1 MLYEQSD
8 NVISVA
14 MEGGICHKTR
24 YMTQEDEEIRYIGNM
39 LVHLSPEGQVY
50 ASVQCDKNP
59 GKLSFDDALILMS
72 NCKENTWSPGE
83 IGGKRPIIIGGC
95 ARSGTTLLLSILG
108 AHPDVFAI
116 GDESYAFSPLPIK
129 PNKLIPVPDDKRLCE
144 KTPKNVDNFEEIYK
158 YFKGKVDLIHIIR
171 DGREVCTS
179 KHPRFSGYYVS
190 PERWVEDTRKG
201 LECWHACPIFYE
213 NLVTKT
219 EETIRRLCE
228 NIQLEFHP
236 NMLDHSKHTNV
247 IKNIAW
253 DKHVDKIDTTL
264 VQKSKKPEHAK
275 RLKEFMDHKPAVK
288 LLKALGYE

>member
-1 MLYEQSD
+1 MLYEQSNSLIAVGMAD
-8 NVISVA
+8 
-14 MEGGICHKTR
+14 GICHQTR
-24 YMTQEDEEIRYIGNM
+24 YVTEKQEEIRYLGNM

-50 ASVQCDKNP
+50 ASAQCDEHP
-59 GKLSFDDALILMS
+59 GKLSFDDALVLMS
-72 NCKENTWSPGE
+72 KCKTNTWSPGKV
-83 IGGKRPIIIGGC
+83 GGKRPIIIGGC
-95 ARSGTTLLLSILG
+95 ARTGTTLLLSILG

-129 PNKLIPVPDDKRLCE
+129 PNKLIAVPDDKRLCE
-144 KTPKNVDNFEEIYK
+144 KTPKNVHSFEEIYK
-158 YFKGKVDLIHIIR
+158 YFNGDVDLIHIMR

-190 PERWVEDTRKG
+190 PERWVEDTRMG
-201 LECWHACPIFYE
+201 LACWHACPIFYE

-228 NIQLEFHP
+228 NIKLEFHP

-247 IKNIAW
+247 QNNAAW
-253 DKHVDKIDTTL
+253 EKEATKIETHSL
-264 VQKSKKPEHAK
+264 SKSKNLEHAK